1 MSIRSAFWRS
11 SAALL
16 VTALIGISC
25 YVGVPRAAIS
35 GWTLENLPEFAD
47 VKLAPDG
54 KHAAALQPVRGSG
67 SVVIYTIGN
76 SEARCVFAPSDVKIR
91 RIEWGNSRRLMVQ
104 ISATRVPPGFERAY
118 EWYRWISLKADCT
131 APVLLM
137 RDSGEIQVPDPT
149 DLLRF
154 EPTNQGAPNSSP
166 IALMTSEQLEDIVRS
181 ADLLRAA
188 VDDGDAVLMALNQVD
203 KSSRPGLT
211 IGPRGSQRPSTHYD
225 LYSANLETGLSQ
237 PLATGQEDTKAWL
250 FDRQGVPRVRID
262 TRADSGRVSAFG
274 RADAN
279 GSWRQLY
286 AYEFGERGTRG
297 LSFEGLSPTDPN
309 IAYVLARTG
318 AEQIGAYEYDLRT
331 GALGRP
337 LVQGPSSGVDRFL
350 RDPLS
355 GQIIGVVY
363 FVPVPPIERF
373 DEHGSDKYTVT
384 SQPQPDAPRIE
395 IFDPAWRTLYDQVTA
410 GFEGQTAIVSSIS
423 IDRKT
428 LIVFADGGD
437 DRGGAYYFVDLAQG
451 RSWKV
456 GSRYKDQA
464 AGALSSVQSI
474 RFRGRDNLLIPAQLV
489 LPSGRKGQRV
499 PLVVLLEGTS
509 ESGSLA
515 FADWRAQV
523 WAHSGY
529 AVLQPQ
535 FRGPDGLG
543 APTTRK
549 LTKPLISD
557 LHAAVGQLVDKGVV
571 DAQRVC
577 FSAAVGSR
585 NSATED
591 FGTAPG
597 QDSNAQR
604 LSLCQTFAAY

>member
-1 MSIRSAFWRS
+1 VVLL
-11 SAALL
+11 AAL
-16 VTALIGISC
+16 VAGGW
-25 YVGVPRAAIS
+25 YVGQPRAAIS

-76 SEARCVFAPSDVKIR
+76 SEARCVFAPSDVKVR
-91 RIEWGNSRRLMVQ
+91 RIEWGNSRRLLVQ
-104 ISATRVPPGFERAY
+104 VSVTRVPQGFERAY

-154 EPTNQGAPNSSP
+154 EPTDQGGAMRDP
-166 IALMTSEQLEDIVRS
+166 IALLTSEQLEDVVRS
-181 ADLLRAA
+181 ADLLRTG
-188 VDDGDAVLMALNQVD
+188 VNDGDTVLMGLNQVD
-203 KSSRPGLT
+203 STASSGGLT
-211 IGPRGSQRPSTHYD
+211 IGPRHSKRPTTHYD
-225 LYSANLETGLSQ
+225 LYSVDLETGTSKS
-237 PLATGQEDTKAWL
+237 LAVGQEDTKAWL
-250 FDRQGVPRVRID
+250 FDGQGNARVRVD
-262 TRADSGRVSAFG
+262 TRAESGRVSAFG
-274 RADAN
+274 RSDAN
-279 GSWRQLY
+279 GAWRQLY
-286 AYEFGERGTRG
+286 AYDYAERATRG
-297 LSFEGLSPTDPN
+297 LSFEGLSPNDPN

-318 AEQIGAYEYDLRT
+318 SEQIGAYEYDLRA

-337 LVQGPSSGVDRFL
+337 LVQRPSNGVDRLL
-350 RDPLS
+350 RDPLT

-363 FVPVPPIERF
+363 FEPRQPIERF
-373 DEHGSDKYTVT
+373 DEHGGDKYTVT
-384 SQPQPDAPRIE
+384 VQPQPDAPRIE
-395 IFDPAWRTLYDQVTA
+395 IFDPAWRTLYEQVTA
-410 GFEGQTAIVSSIS
+410 GFEGQLAVISSIS
-423 IDRKT
+423 ADRKT
-428 LIVFADGGD
+428 LIVFADGGE
-437 DRGGAYYFVDLAQG
+437 DRGGAYYFVDIAQA

-456 GSRYKDQA
+456 GSRYKDKA
-464 AGALSSVQSI
+464 AGSLSSVQSI
-474 RFRGRDNLLIPAQLV
+474 RFRGRDSLLIPAQLV
-489 LPSGRKGQRV
+489 LPSGRKGERL

-509 ESGSLA
+509 ESGSVA

-549 LTKPLISD
+549 LTAPLISD
-557 LHAAVGQLVDKGVV
+557 VHAAVGQLVERGLV
-571 DAQRVC
+571 DASRVC

-585 NSATED
+585 NSAKED
-591 FGTAPG
+591 FAAAPG
-597 QDSNAQR
+597 QSGNGQR